1 MVALSCVP
9 RHCPNYK
16 SGGGSSRRIV
26 ALKFRNLLFKFRNL
40 LQKLVARD
48 LRVRYKNS
56 VLGILW
62 SWLNPLFMM
71 VVYTVVFIYM
81 RPSGSGVVPSNE
93 FPVFIL
99 CALLPWNFFS
109 STVLTSIGCI
119 AGNAPLVKKVYFPR
133 EILPLSVVLSSLVNF
148 GISLM
153 ILVPMLLFFR
163 IQITPWILLLPIII
177 LVQVCLITGL
187 ALILS
192 TLNVFYRDTR
202 AIMDVAMM
210 AWFFLTP
217 IIYPMDLLPHSRE
230 IFGVTLDI
238 HRWTRIL
245 NPMASL
251 VAAYRDV
258 LYYGR
263 LVGPDFLARTA
274 VTSFVVL
281 LIGYVVFYKFSPR
294 FGEEV

>member
-1 MVALSCVP
+1 VLAHVRELY
-9 RHCPNYK
+9 RY
-16 SGGGSSRRIV
+16 
-26 ALKFRNLLFKFRNL
+26 RNLLLKLASRN
-40 LQKLVARD
+40 

-56 VLGILW
+56 VLGVLW

-81 RPSGSGVVPSNE
+81 RQSDSGVVPSKE

-109 STVLTSIGCI
+109 GAILASINCI
-119 AGNAPLVKKVYFPR
+119 GDNAPLVKKVYFPR
-133 EILPLSVVLSSLVNF
+133 EILPLSIILANLANF
-148 GISLM
+148 GISLV
-153 ILVPMLLFFR
+153 ILVPMMIVFR
-163 IQITPWILLLPIII
+163 IELTLWVLMLPAIVVI
-177 LVQVCLITGL
+177 QVCLITGI
-187 ALILS
+187 ALVLS

-202 AIMDVAMM
+202 AIMDVVMM
-210 AWFFLTP
+210 AWFFVTP
-217 IIYPMDLLPHSRE
+217 VIYPIDILPHSRE
-230 IFGVTLDI
+230 ILGVTLDI

-258 LYYGR
+258 LYWGR

-274 VTSFVVL
+274 ATSFVVL
-281 LIGYVVFYKFSPR
+281 LIGYIIFVKFSPR

>member
-1 MVALSCVP
+1 MLAHIKELY
-9 RHCPNYK
+9 R
-16 SGGGSSRRIV
+16 
-26 ALKFRNLLFKFRNL
+26 FRNL

-71 VVYTVVFIYM
+71 VVYTSVCIYM
-81 RPSGSGVVPSNE
+81 RRSDNGVVPSKE

-109 STVLTSIGCI
+109 GAVMGSISSIVSNGALI
-119 AGNAPLVKKVYFPR
+119 KRVYFAR
-133 EILPLSVVLSSLVNF
+133 EILPLSVVVSNLVNF
-148 GISLM
+148 GISLK

-163 IQITPWILLLPIII
+163 IKLTAWVLLLPAIIAI
-177 LVQVCLITGL
+177 QFCLTTGI

-192 TLNVFYRDTR
+192 TVNVFYRDTR
-202 AIMDVAMM
+202 AIMDVVIM
-210 AWFFLTP
+210 AWFFVTP
-217 IIYPMDLLPHSRE
+217 IIYPIDILPHSSE
-230 IFGVTLDI
+230 ILGITLDI

-251 VAAYRDV
+251 VAA
-258 LYYGR
+258 
-263 LVGPDFLARTA
+263 
-274 VTSFVVL
+274 
-281 LIGYVVFYKFSPR
+281 
-294 FGEEV
+294 

>member
-1 MVALSCVP
+1 VLAHTKEL
-9 RHCPNYK
+9 
-16 SGGGSSRRIV
+16 
-26 ALKFRNLLFKFRNL
+26 FRYRNL

-71 VVYTVVFIYM
+71 VVYTVVFIFM
-81 RPSGSGVVPSNE
+81 RRTDNGVVPSRE

-109 STVLTSIGCI
+109 GAVLGSISSI
-119 AGNAPLVKKVYFPR
+119 VSNAPLVKKVYFAR
-133 EILPLSVVLSSLVNF
+133 EILPLSVVLSNLVNF

-153 ILVPMLLFFR
+153 ILVPMLLVFR
-163 IQITPWILLLPIII
+163 IRLTLWVLVLPVIIAI
-177 LVQVCLITGL
+177 QVCLITGI

-192 TLNVFYRDTR
+192 ALNVFYRDTR
-202 AIMDVAMM
+202 AIMDVVMM
-210 AWFFLTP
+210 AWFFVTP
-217 IIYPMDLLPHSRE
+217 IIYPIDILPHSRQ
-230 IFGVTLDI
+230 ILGITIDI

-258 LYYGR
+258 LYHGR

-274 VTSFVVL
+274 VTSLAVL
-281 LIGYVVFYKFSPR
+281 LVGYAVFFKFSPR

>member
-1 MVALSCVP
+1 VLA
-9 RHCPNYK
+9 HIK
-16 SGGGSSRRIV
+16 E
-26 ALKFRNLLFKFRNL
+26 LFKFRNL

-81 RPSGSGVVPSNE
+81 RRSDNGLVPSRN
-93 FPVFIL
+93 FPVFVL

-109 STVLTSIGCI
+109 GAILGSISSI
-119 AGNAPLVKKVYFPR
+119 ANNAPLVKKVYFPR
-133 EILPLSVVLSSLVNF
+133 EILPLSIVLANLVNF

-153 ILVPMLLFFR
+153 ILVPMLLIFR
-163 IQITPWILLLPIII
+163 IKFTPWILLLPAIVAIQLC
-177 LVQVCLITGL
+177 LVSGI

-202 AIMDVAMM
+202 AIMDVTMM
-210 AWFFLTP
+210 AWFFVTP
-217 IIYPMDLLPHSRE
+217 IIYPIDILPRSRE
-230 IFGVTLDI
+230 IFGITLDI

-258 LYYGR
+258 LYHGR
-263 LVGPDFLARTA
+263 LVGLDFLARTA
-274 VTSFVVL
+274 ATSLVVL
-281 LIGYVVFYKFSPR
+281 LIGYAVFLKFSPR

>member
-1 MVALSCVP
+1 MGERAGEARSLNDNQKAKETVLAHVREL
-9 RHCPNYK
+9 YK
-16 SGGGSSRRIV
+16 Y
-26 ALKFRNLLFKFRNL
+26 RNLLLKLASRN
-40 LQKLVARD
+40 

-56 VLGILW
+56 VLGVLW

-81 RPSGSGVVPSNE
+81 RRSGNGVVPNKE

-109 STVLTSIGCI
+109 GAILASINCI
-119 AGNAPLVKKVYFPR
+119 ADNAPLVKKVYFPR
-133 EILPLSVVLSSLVNF
+133 EILPLSIILANLVNF
-148 GISLM
+148 GISLV
-153 ILVPMLLFFR
+153 ILVPMMIVFR
-163 IQITPWILLLPIII
+163 IELTLWVLILPAIVFI
-177 LVQVCLITGL
+177 QVCLMTGI
-187 ALILS
+187 ALVLS

-202 AIMDVAMM
+202 AIMDVVMM

-217 IIYPMDLLPHSRE
+217 VIYPIDILPHSRE
-230 IFGVTLDI
+230 ILGITLDI

-258 LYYGR
+258 LYWGR

-281 LIGYVVFYKFSPR
+281 LIGYVVFVKFSRR